1 MSYSRGDFV
10 RILDSSSTNLPRH
23 ARKIVQRCEDAGPKT
38 CYGQGLTSNP
48 VGKLIP
54 METAMHDINGALNLL
69 KAGHSIQRPGSN
81 MKGTSY
87 FLKNENGKEW
97 LYVRQL
103 IHPRSSRSLR
113 HSIGTTLLRPGKWWR
128 PHPTSR
134 SCRLSCS
141 IPRPFLGGTKGIRW
155 DYDILQLPRKSP
167 IAFHWCA
174 VLTGGELALRSML
187 FGVKA

>member
-1 MSYSRGDFV
+1 MAMSYSRGDFV
-10 RILDSSSTNLPRH
+10 HILASSSTNLPRRV
-23 ARKIVQRCEDAGPKT
+23 RKIEDAGPKT

-97 LYVRQL
+97 LYVRQT
-103 IHPRSSRSLR
+103 RVNSSEVIEEPTAFDWDDLTATWEVVE
-113 HSIGTTLLRPGKWWR
+113 TTSNK
-128 PHPTSR
+128 
-134 SCRLSCS
+134 
-141 IPRPFLGGTKGIRW
+141 
-155 DYDILQLPRKSP
+155 
-167 IAFHWCA
+167 
-174 VLTGGELALRSML
+174 
-187 FGVKA
+187 